1 MIGRLM
7 VAALLAAVGAASAQS
22 TATKKELV
30 GRLLEIQQP
39 GLKALARGLVE
50 QPAAMLLQQAGPIL
64 QNRVPA
70 ERREAAGKSIDSSTK
85 RYFDEAT
92 PLVRDRA
99 VKLAPSTIG
108 AALEAKLNE
117 DELRQLIAW
126 FESPLNKKYQQL
138 MPGIQTEFT
147 KALVA
152 DARPAME
159 GKLKSLEQ
167 GIGTALGITAETPPE
182 SENRPAAKPKT
193 KGRNK

>member
-1 MIGRLM
+1 MNRGWLVVALL
-7 VAALLAAVGAASAQS
+7 VAAGNASAQS
-22 TATKKELV
+22 SAAKKELV

-39 GLKALARGLVE
+39 GLEALARGLVE

-99 VKLAPSTIG
+99 IKLAPSTIG
-108 AALEAKLNE
+108 AALEAKLSE

-126 FESPLNKKYQQL
+126 FESPLNKKYQQM
-138 MPGIQTEFT
+138 MPVAQADFT

-159 GKLKSLEQ
+159 SKLKSLEQ
-167 GIGTALGITAETPPE
+167 GIGSALGITTEVPAEPE
-182 SENRPAAKPKT
+182 SRPAAKPHA
-193 KGRNK
+193 KGRSK